1 MSFMSRAW
9 LYIIRKKGKS
19 ILLFVILL
27 VMATFV
33 LTALALGNASKSAQQ
48 DLRQSLGGSFLIRF
62 DYTENNPYLKIEDV
76 EGGTLMY
83 STQQISP
90 ELVKQIRGIEGIREC
105 SATVEGLAAFPSLQL
120 FTGNIPVEEE
130 FRKSS
135 KILSTWKS
143 EELTRFTSGQLTL
156 LEGRHIMPEDEN
168 KGIIS
173 KDLAEKNGLK
183 IGDKIQTDRGVEI
196 EIVGL
201 FSPKEIEGINDQVTT
216 YDKIQNLIITDLA
229 TLVAYENGPAIQ
241 GFNELTVS
249 VDDPQNM
256 EEIIS
261 TVKEIT
267 GVDWKGFSFL
277 IDNEDYENAAS
288 SLEQLSELVS
298 IILIVALIVSI
309 AILSLILTMW
319 ARTRIHET
327 GVLLSVGISKLSILG
342 QYIAEV
348 LLIAVLAFSLSY
360 FSASAI
366 AGQMGNILQSGQVV
380 SEVQQEDGLSTG
392 TRGEAGT
399 NIGDQEIEAP
409 ELHIRVQLEEMGL
422 LFLIGIVIVT
432 VSAGISS
439 ISVMR
444 LKPRQILSKMSS
456 GGGDMNRAVK
466 NTTMNL
472 YWMTRRCFYENF

>member
-1 MSFMSRAW
+1 MNFISRAW
-9 LYIIRKKGKS
+9 LYMIRKKGKS
-19 ILLFVILL
+19 ILLFVVLL
-27 VMATFV
+27 IMATFV
-33 LTALALGNASKSAQQ
+33 LTALALGNASDVAQQ
-48 DLRQSLGGSFLIRF
+48 NLRKSLGGNFDVYF
-62 DYTENNPYLKIEDV
+62 DYSENNPYLKVEQV
-76 EGGTLMY
+76 EGGTIIY
-83 STQQISP
+83 STQQITP
-90 ELVKQIRGIEGIREC
+90 ELVEQIRAIDGVKSCGAR
-105 SATVEGLAAFPSLQL
+105 VETLTDFPELDL
-120 FTGNIPVEEE
+120 FVGTIPIEEE
-130 FRKSS
+130 FRKTS
-135 KILSTWKS
+135 KLLGVWKS
-143 EELTRFTSGQLTL
+143 EELSQFISEELTL
-156 LEGRHIMPEDEN
+156 TEGRHITPEDRN
-168 KGIIS
+168 KAVIS

-183 IGDKIQTDRGVEI
+183 IGDKIQTDKGVEI

-261 TVKEIT
+261 KVKEIS

-277 IDNEDYENAAS
+277 VDNEDYENAAS

-298 IILIVALIVSI
+298 TILMIALIVSI

-348 LLIAVLAFSLSY
+348 LLIAILAFSLSY

-366 AGQMGNILQSGQVV
+366 AGQMGNVLQSGQAVT
-380 SEVQQEDGLSTG
+380 EAQQEDGLSAG

-399 NIGDQEIEAP
+399 DTGEPEIETP
-409 ELHIRVQLEEMGL
+409 ELQVRVQLEEMGL
-422 LFLIGIVIVT
+422 LFLLGIGIVT

-444 LKPRQILSKMSS
+444 LKPREILSKMS
-456 GGGDMNRAVK
+456 
-466 NTTMNL
+466 
-472 YWMTRRCFYENF
+472 

>member
-1 MSFMSRAW
+1 MNFMNRAW
-9 LYIIRKKGKS
+9 LYIVRKRGKS

-33 LTALALGNASKSAQQ
+33 LTALALGNASKAAQQ
-48 DLRQSLGGSFLIRF
+48 ELRQSLGGSFLIGF
-62 DYTENNPYLKIEDV
+62 DYTENNPYLKV
-76 EGGTLMY
+76 ESVDGGTLVY

-90 ELVKQIRGIEGIREC
+90 ELVEQVRSIDGVNYC
-105 SATVEGLAAFPSLQL
+105 SATTESLAVLPSLDL
-120 FTGNIPVEEE
+120 FAGNIPIEEE
-130 FRKSS
+130 FRNST
-135 KILSTWKS
+135 KILGTWKS
-143 EELTRFTSGQLTL
+143 EELSRFTSGQLALT
-156 LEGRHIMPEDEN
+156 EGRHIMPGDKN
-168 KGIIS
+168 KGLIS
-173 KDLAEKNGLK
+173 KDLADKNGLK
-183 IGDKIQTDRGVEI
+183 IGDVIQTDKGVEI

-201 FSPKEIEGINDQVTT
+201 FVPKEIEGINDQVTT
-216 YDKIQNLIITDLA
+216 YDKIQNLIISDLA
-229 TLVAYENGPAIQ
+229 TRIANENSPATQ

-256 EEIIS
+256 ENII
-261 TVKEIT
+261 TKVKEIK
-267 GVDWKGFSFL
+267 GVDWKGFA
-277 IDNEDYENAAS
+277 IMVDNEDYENAAS

-298 IILIVALIVSI
+298 TILMIALIVSI

-348 LLIAVLAFSLSY
+348 LLIAIFAFSLSY

-366 AGQMGNILQSGQVV
+366 AGQMGNILQSGQAVT
-380 SEVQQEDGLSTG
+380 EAQQEDGLSAG

-399 NIGDQEIEAP
+399 DTDEPEIETP
-409 ELHIRVQLEEMGL
+409 ELQVRVQLEEMGL
-422 LFLIGIVIVT
+422 LFLLGIGIVT

-444 LKPRQILSKMSS
+444 LKPREILSKMS
-456 GGGDMNRAVK
+456 
-466 NTTMNL
+466 
-472 YWMTRRCFYENF
+472 

>member
-48 DLRQSLGGSFLIRF
+48 DLRQSLGGSFLIGF

-90 ELVKQIRGIEGIREC
+90 ELVKQIRGIGGIREC

-135 KILSTWKS
+135 KVLSTWKS

-156 LEGRHIMPEDEN
+156 TEGRHIMPDDEN

-261 TVKEIT
+261 TVKKIT

-277 IDNEDYENAAS
+277 IDNEDYESAAS

-327 GVLLSVGISKLSILG
+327 GVLLSVGISKMSILG

-348 LLIAVLAFSLSY
+348 LLIAVLAFSLSVHWNPWGSRNQY
-360 FSASAI
+360 WGS
-366 AGQMGNILQSGQVV
+366 GNRSSRI
-380 SEVQQEDGLSTG
+380 TG
-392 TRGEAGT
+392 SRTA
-399 NIGDQEIEAP
+399 
-409 ELHIRVQLEEMGL
+409 
-422 LFLIGIVIVT
+422 
-432 VSAGISS
+432 
-439 ISVMR
+439 
-444 LKPRQILSKMSS
+444 
-456 GGGDMNRAVK
+456 
-466 NTTMNL
+466 
-472 YWMTRRCFYENF
+472 

>member
-1 MSFMSRAW
+1 MNFMNRAW
-9 LYIIRKKGKS
+9 LYIVRKRGKS

-33 LTALALGNASKSAQQ
+33 LTALALGNASKAAQQ
-48 DLRQSLGGSFLIRF
+48 ELRQSLGGSFLIGF
-62 DYTENNPYLKIEDV
+62 DYTENNPYLKV
-76 EGGTLMY
+76 ENVDGGTLVY

-90 ELVKQIRGIEGIREC
+90 ELVEQVRSINGVNYC
-105 SATVEGLAAFPSLQL
+105 SATTESLAVLPSLDL
-120 FTGNIPVEEE
+120 FAGNIPIEEE
-130 FRKSS
+130 FRNSS
-135 KILSTWKS
+135 KILGTWKS
-143 EELTRFTSGQLTL
+143 EELSRFTSGQLTL
-156 LEGRHIMPEDEN
+156 TEGRHIMPGDKN
-168 KGIIS
+168 KGLIS
-173 KDLAEKNGLK
+173 KDLADKNSLK
-183 IGDKIQTDRGVEI
+183 IGDVIQTDKGVEI

-261 TVKEIT
+261 KVKGIS

-277 IDNEDYENAAS
+277 LDNEDYENAAS

-298 IILIVALIVSI
+298 TILMIALIVSI

-366 AGQMGNILQSGQVV
+366 AGQMGNVLQSGQAVT
-380 SEVQQEDGLSTG
+380 EVQQENGLSAG
-392 TRGEAGT
+392 SRGEAGT
-399 NIGDQEIEAP
+399 DAEDQKIEP
-409 ELHIRVQLEEMGL
+409 PKLQVRVQFEEMGL
-422 LFLIGIVIVT
+422 LFLLGIGIVT

-444 LKPRQILSKMSS
+444 LKPREILSKMS
-456 GGGDMNRAVK
+456 
-466 NTTMNL
+466 
-472 YWMTRRCFYENF
+472 

>member
-1 MSFMSRAW
+1 MNFMNRAW
-9 LYIIRKKGKS
+9 LYIVRKRGKS

-33 LTALALGNASKSAQQ
+33 LTALALGNASKAAQQ
-48 DLRQSLGGSFLIRF
+48 ELRQSLGGSFLIGF
-62 DYTENNPYLKIEDV
+62 DYTENNPYLKV
-76 EGGTLMY
+76 ENVDGGTLVY

-90 ELVKQIRGIEGIREC
+90 ELVEQVRSINGVNYC
-105 SATVEGLAAFPSLQL
+105 SATTESLAVLPSLDL
-120 FTGNIPVEEE
+120 FAGNIPIEEE
-130 FRKSS
+130 FRNSS
-135 KILSTWKS
+135 KILGTWKS
-143 EELTRFTSGQLTL
+143 EELSRFTSGQLTL
-156 LEGRHIMPEDEN
+156 TEGRHIMPGDKN
-168 KGIIS
+168 KGLIS
-173 KDLAEKNGLK
+173 KDLADKNSLK
-183 IGDKIQTDRGVEI
+183 IGDVIQTDKGVEI

-261 TVKEIT
+261 KVKGIS

-277 IDNEDYENAAS
+277 LDNEDYENAAS
-288 SLEQLSELVS
+288 SLEQLSELVAT
-298 IILIVALIVSI
+298 ILIVALIVSI

-366 AGQMGNILQSGQVV
+366 AGQMGNVLQSGQAVT
-380 SEVQQEDGLSTG
+380 EVQQENGLSAG
-392 TRGEAGT
+392 SRGEAGT
-399 NIGDQEIEAP
+399 DAEDQKIEP
-409 ELHIRVQLEEMGL
+409 PKLQVRVQFEEMGL
-422 LFLIGIVIVT
+422 LFLLGIGIVT
-432 VSAGISS
+432 VSAGFSS

-444 LKPRQILSKMSS
+444 LKPREILSKMS
-456 GGGDMNRAVK
+456 
-466 NTTMNL
+466 
-472 YWMTRRCFYENF
+472 

>member
-1 MSFMSRAW
+1 MNFMNRAW
-9 LYIIRKKGKS
+9 LYIVRKRGKS

-33 LTALALGNASKSAQQ
+33 LTALALGNASKAAQQ
-48 DLRQSLGGSFLIRF
+48 ELRQSLGGSFLIGF
-62 DYTENNPYLKIEDV
+62 DYTENNPYLKV
-76 EGGTLMY
+76 ENVDGGTLVY

-90 ELVKQIRGIEGIREC
+90 ELVEQVRSINGVNYC
-105 SATVEGLAAFPSLQL
+105 SATTESLAVLPSLDL
-120 FTGNIPVEEE
+120 FAGNIPIEEE
-130 FRKSS
+130 FRNSS
-135 KILSTWKS
+135 KILGTWKS
-143 EELTRFTSGQLTL
+143 EELSRFTSGQLTL
-156 LEGRHIMPEDEN
+156 TEGRHIMPGDKN
-168 KGIIS
+168 KGLIS
-173 KDLAEKNGLK
+173 KDLADKNSLK
-183 IGDKIQTDRGVEI
+183 IGDVIQTDKGVEI

-261 TVKEIT
+261 KVKGIS

-277 IDNEDYENAAS
+277 LDNEDYENAAS
-288 SLEQLSELVS
+288 SLEQLSELVAT
-298 IILIVALIVSI
+298 ILIVALIVSI

-366 AGQMGNILQSGQVV
+366 AGQMGNVLQSGQAVT
-380 SEVQQEDGLSTG
+380 EVQQENGLSAGSRGETG
-392 TRGEAGT
+392 TDAE
-399 NIGDQEIEAP
+399 DQKIEP
-409 ELHIRVQLEEMGL
+409 PKLQVRVQFEEMGL
-422 LFLIGIVIVT
+422 LFLLGIGIVT
-432 VSAGISS
+432 VSAGFSS

-444 LKPRQILSKMSS
+444 LKPREILSKMS
-456 GGGDMNRAVK
+456 
-466 NTTMNL
+466 
-472 YWMTRRCFYENF
+472 

>member
-156 LEGRHIMPEDEN
+156 LEGRHIMPDDEN

-309 AILSLILTMW
+309 AILSLILTM
-319 ARTRIHET
+319 
-327 GVLLSVGISKLSILG
+327 
-342 QYIAEV
+342 
-348 LLIAVLAFSLSY
+348 
-360 FSASAI
+360 
-366 AGQMGNILQSGQVV
+366 
-380 SEVQQEDGLSTG
+380 
-392 TRGEAGT
+392 
-399 NIGDQEIEAP
+399 
-409 ELHIRVQLEEMGL
+409 
-422 LFLIGIVIVT
+422 
-432 VSAGISS
+432 
-439 ISVMR
+439 
-444 LKPRQILSKMSS
+444 
-456 GGGDMNRAVK
+456 
-466 NTTMNL
+466 
-472 YWMTRRCFYENF
+472 

>member
-1 MSFMSRAW
+1 MLSALQHLSHMKRRSSFYE
-9 LYIIRKKGKS
+9 LYESSVAGHRPQEGQEYPS
-19 ILLFVILL
+19 FVILL
-27 VMATFV
+27 VMATLCTDCPGAGERF
-33 LTALALGNASKSAQQ
+33 LKLLQQ
-48 DLRQSLGGSFLIRF
+48 ELRQSLGGSFLIGF
-62 DYTENNPYLKIEDV
+62 DYTENNPYLKV
-76 EGGTLMY
+76 ESVDGGTLIY
-83 STQQISP
+83 STQQIRP
-90 ELVKQIRGIEGIREC
+90 ELVEQIREIEGIKEC
-105 SATVEGLAAFPSLQL
+105 SATVEGLAAFPSLEL
-120 FTGNIPVEEE
+120 FTGNIPIEEE
-130 FRKSS
+130 FRASS
-135 KILSTWKS
+135 KILSAWKS

-156 LEGRHIMPEDEN
+156 TEGRHILPDDKN
-168 KGIIS
+168 KGLIS

-183 IGDKIQTDRGVEI
+183 IGDKIQTDKGVEI

-261 TVKEIT
+261 KVKGIS

-277 IDNEDYENAAS
+277 LDNEDYENAAS
-288 SLEQLSELVS
+288 SLEQLSELVAT
-298 IILIVALIVSI
+298 ILIVALDCKHCHPFAHS
-309 AILSLILTMW
+309 TMW

-366 AGQMGNILQSGQVV
+366 AGQMGNVLQSGQAVT
-380 SEVQQEDGLSTG
+380 EVQQENGLSAG
-392 TRGEAGT
+392 SRGEAGT
-399 NIGDQEIEAP
+399 DAEDQKIEP
-409 ELHIRVQLEEMGL
+409 PKLQVRVQFEEMGL
-422 LFLIGIVIVT
+422 LFLLGIGIVT

-444 LKPRQILSKMSS
+444 LKPREILSKMS
-456 GGGDMNRAVK
+456 
-466 NTTMNL
+466 
-472 YWMTRRCFYENF
+472 

>member
-48 DLRQSLGGSFLIRF
+48 DLRQSLGGSFLIGF

-105 SATVEGLAAFPSLQL
+105 NATVEGLAAFPSLQL

-135 KILSTWKS
+135 KVLSTWKS

-156 LEGRHIMPEDEN
+156 TEGRHIMPDDEN

-261 TVKEIT
+261 TVKKIT

-277 IDNEDYENAAS
+277 IDNEDYESAAS

-327 GVLLSVGISKLSILG
+327 GVLLSVGISKMSILG

-360 FSASAI
+360 FSANAI

-409 ELHIRVQLEEMGL
+409 ELQVRVQLEEMGL

-444 LKPRQILSKMSS
+444 LKPREILSKMS
-456 GGGDMNRAVK
+456 
-466 NTTMNL
+466 
-472 YWMTRRCFYENF
+472 

>member
-1 MSFMSRAW
+1 MIKKRKIKVHPYVF
-9 LYIIRKKGKS
+9 IILTFLS
-19 ILLFVILL
+19 VILL
-27 VMATFV
+27 GTICFMLPWAVTDGKHLSFIDALFMATSSVCVTGLSVITPAVKFSLFGKIIMAV
-33 LTALALGNASKSAQQ
+33 L
-48 DLRQSLGGSFLIRF
+48 
-62 DYTENNPYLKIEDV
+62 
-76 EGGTLMY
+76 M
-83 STQQISP
+83 
-90 ELVKQIRGIEGIREC
+90 
-105 SATVEGLAAFPSLQL
+105 
-120 FTGNIPVEEE
+120 
-130 FRKSS
+130 
-135 KILSTWKS
+135 
-143 EELTRFTSGQLTL
+143 
-156 LEGRHIMPEDEN
+156 
-168 KGIIS
+168 
-173 KDLAEKNGLK
+173 K
-183 IGDKIQTDRGVEI
+183 IGDKIKTDKGVEI

-249 VDDPQNM
+249 VNDPQNM

-261 TVKEIT
+261 KVKEIS

-277 IDNEDYENAAS
+277 VDNEDYENAAS

-298 IILIVALIVSI
+298 TILMIALIVSI

-348 LLIAVLAFSLSY
+348 LLIAILAFSLSC

-366 AGQMGNILQSGQVV
+366 AGQMGNVLQSGQAVT
-380 SEVQQEDGLSTG
+380 EAQQEDGLSAG

-399 NIGDQEIEAP
+399 DTGEPEIETP
-409 ELHIRVQLEEMGL
+409 ELQVRVQLEEMGL
-422 LFLIGIVIVT
+422 LFLLGIGIVT

-444 LKPRQILSKMSS
+444 LKPREILSKMS
-456 GGGDMNRAVK
+456 
-466 NTTMNL
+466 
-472 YWMTRRCFYENF
+472 